1 MLGCCFVIFSVSWMF
16 YGVAYALLFGSKE
29 TTLVPLATN
38 LLYGITYMIAGAS
51 MYILSRPL
59 AYLIARKLKSD

>member
-1 MLGCCFVIFSVSWMF
+1 MF